1 MSNSVVYL
9 VGFMGAGKSAVGESL
24 AEMLRW
30 PFVDLDREIEKRAAM
45 TIPEIFRYCG
55 EARFRNLE
63 TEELKRVSGLTDA
76 VVALGGGAFCS
87 VENRE
92 IVARTGVSVWL
103 DAPLELLFER
113 CCAEAAARPLFTT
126 REEMAGLLEHRR
138 PFYAESALHV
148 MVAGRS
154 ADEIA
159 REICSLV

>member
-1 MSNSVVYL
+1 MSTSVVYL
-9 VGFMGAGKSAVGESL
+9 VGFMGAGKSVVGERL
-24 AEMLRW
+24 AEMLRR
-30 PFVDLDREIEKRAAM
+30 PFFDLDREIEKRAAM
-45 TIPEIFRYCG
+45 TIPEIFRYYG
-55 EARFRNLE
+55 EARFRALE
-63 TEELKRVSGLTDA
+63 TEELAHASDLTDA
-76 VVALGGGAFCS
+76 VVALGGGTFCS

-113 CCAEAAARPLFTT
+113 CCVEAAVRPLFTT
-126 REEMAGLLEHRR
+126 REEMAGLLERRR

-159 REICSLV
+159 REICSLI